1 MVAKFKSGDFHI
13 INGVLQTAHSL
24 FKRCVFHVHTM
35 NLNMQRHRVIMVKSI
50 LFSLIANRPFALRGH
65 VTFFL

>member
-35 NLNMQRHRVIMVKSI
+35 YLNMQIYCVTMVKSI
-50 LFSLIANRPFALRGH
+50 SFSLIANYLQQKPR
-65 VTFFL
+65 